1 MLVDFLKSPES
12 RKMRE
17 ESEKYLAEG
26 KRVALKLSLVDG
38 KPKYELEVS

>member
-1 MLVDFLKSPES
+1 MPISDFRCQECD
-12 RKMRE
+12 

-26 KRVALKLSLVDG
+26 KKVTLKLSLADG